1 MGITDRAH
9 PSLFYKKYNTKHN
22 TTKFHYVFN
31 DSYPE
36 EFVIQVQTICERLAS
51 NYVNSIER
59 IIYYVDNVDSLGKDY
74 QKHIENYIEEK
85 NEDWVKRYK
94 PRKMDRKWIL

>member
-1 MGITDRAH
+1 MDRFNVD
-9 PSLFYKKYNTKHN
+9 SFDKESYDLFG
-22 TTKFHYVFN
+22 

-36 EFVIQVQTICERLAS
+36 EFVIQVQTISERLAS

-74 QKHIENYIEEK
+74 QKNIENYIEEK

-94 PRKMDRKWIL
+94 PRKMDRKFIL